1 MSRMEGNGVDSVTAT
16 VPRSRYANVAAET
29 RTFWALMGAGFRRYS
44 TYRQATVAGAFT
56 NTVFGFLRC
65 YVLLAVAAGAGT
77 ATVAG
82 YDPARLA
89 TFVWFGQGLL
99 TVVALWGWSDLA
111 QRISTGDVVADL
123 LRPINPVTNYLATD
137 LGRAGHAVVTRLLP
151 PVLIGPLFFP
161 IYLPHRWSTWPLFVL
176 SVVLAT
182 VLCFGCRFLVNASAY
197 WLLDIRGP
205 MILWT
210 LLSGVLGGLYFPLR
224 FLPDWVIGPLWLLT
238 PLPSLF
244 QTPLDVLV
252 EVDPT
257 ARQLGLIAIQA
268 VWAVVVLLLCRL
280 VQRRAER
287 KLVVQGG

>member
-1 MSRMEGNGVDSVTAT
+1 MDLVTAT
-16 VPRSRYANVAAET
+16 VPRQRSANVASNI
-29 RTFWALMGAGFRRYS
+29 RTFLALMGAGFRRYS

-99 TVVALWGWSDLA
+99 AVVLLWGWTELA
-111 QRISTGDVVADL
+111 DRIRTGDVVADL
-123 LRPINPVTNYLATD
+123 LRPVHPVTRYLATD
-137 LGRAGHAVVTRLLP
+137 LGRAGHAVVTRFVP

-161 IYLPHRWSTWPLFVL
+161 FYVPHRWTTVPLFAVSVL
-176 SVVLAT
+176 LAT
-182 VLCFGCRFLVNASAY
+182 VLCFGCRYLVNATGY

-205 MILWT
+205 MILWA
-210 LLSGVLGGLYFPLR
+210 LVSGVLGGLYFPLR
-224 FLPDWVIGPLWLLT
+224 FLPDALVVPLWVLT

-252 EVDPT
+252 EIDPT
-257 ARQLGLIAIQA
+257 PRQLWL
-268 VWAVVVLLLCRL
+268 VVLQAAWVVLVLVLCRV

-287 KLVVQGG
+287 RLVVQGG